1 MWKSMNSHHQ
11 VSVSSVKPTHPNLP
25 TLTVHSH
32 QTRSNR
38 TPRLTH
44 MNTAA
49 LALTANGTR
58 RSPANS
64 WNQIKHPC
72 FQKGLQS
79 PHFPPRAFIV
89 ESCSSSYPLNSV
101 TKPRLRRILMMQHK
115 ETLLQKLKCKCK
127 LASVSSTCC
136 KLWVNNMN
144 LLKSLE
150 KL

>member
-1 MWKSMNSHHQ
+1 MNSHHQ

-32 QTRSNR
+32 QTQSNR

-101 TKPRLRRILMMQHK
+101 TKPRL
-115 ETLLQKLKCKCK
+115 T
-127 LASVSSTCC
+127 ASGES
-136 KLWVNNMN
+136 
-144 LLKSLE
+144 
-150 KL
+150 

>member
-1 MWKSMNSHHQ
+1 MLKSMNSHHQ

-25 TLTVHSH
+25 TLTVCSH

-49 LALTANGTR
+49 LALTANETR

-101 TKPRLRRILMMQHK
+101 TKHRLRRILMMQHK
-115 ETLLQKLKCKCK
+115 ETLFQKLKCKCK

-136 KLWVNNMN
+136 KL
-144 LLKSLE
+144 
-150 KL
+150 